1 MYALNADG
9 LLKNKAYLPFF
20 ARKNRE
26 YDTASYLG
34 CLPIYAKIP
43 PSTYK
48 ICPFTK
54 LEASLARNTAGPA
67 KSSGLPQRAAGVF
80 AIIKLSKG

>member
-1 MYALNADG
+1 MKKYAIFTIDVESFSSFPNLD
-9 LLKNKAYLPFF
+9 
-20 ARKNRE
+20 
-26 YDTASYLG
+26 YLG

-54 LEASLARNTAGPA
+54 LDASLAKNTAGPA

-80 AIIKLSKG
+80 AIIKLSLI